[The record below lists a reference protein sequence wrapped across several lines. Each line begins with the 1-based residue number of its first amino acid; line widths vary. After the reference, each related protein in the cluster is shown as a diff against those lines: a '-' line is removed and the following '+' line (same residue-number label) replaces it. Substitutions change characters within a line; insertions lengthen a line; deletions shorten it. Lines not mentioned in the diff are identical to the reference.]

1 MFAFTFHKEGTS
13 EDGTSKSKRQNF
25 LIEES
30 KEQTPRNFNILSE
43 IGSSARRPISQVMQQ
58 RQQQDG
64 ESFCDYSGFT
74 GGKKLV

>member
-43 IGSSARRPISQVMQQ
+43 IGSSARRPIS
-58 RQQQDG
+58 
-64 ESFCDYSGFT
+64 
-74 GGKKLV
+74 

>member
-43 IGSSARRPISQVMQQ
+43 IGSGARRPIS
-58 RQQQDG
+58 
-64 ESFCDYSGFT
+64 
-74 GGKKLV
+74 

>member
-13 EDGTSKSKRQNF
+13 EDGTSKQQHQNF

-30 KEQTPRNFNILSE
+30 KEQTPRNFNLLSE
-43 IGSSARRPISQVMQQ
+43 CGSSARRPISQVQQQ
-58 RQQQDG
+58 RQQEG